1 MANTAAPTDRRRRL
15 PVAQRRALIVDAAGR
30 LFGELGYAGTR
41 LEDVAA
47 AAGVTKPVLYRH
59 FDSKRAL
66 YLALLERHRD
76 DLARFAGLIP
86 AEGGMEERLR
96 SVLDLWLD
104 YVEEHSYAWRM
115 LFRDTGG
122 GAEVEAFRREVHTRA
137 RAVLAGVIRSLSERP
152 IPRREVEPLAEL
164 MSMGM
169 ASLVLWW
176 IEGSG
181 VSRGA
186 VLDAMTRVWNGVLS
200 AR

>member
-1 MANTAAPTDRRRRL
+1 MADHAPPTDRRRRL

-30 LFGELGYAGTR
+30 LFGEHGFEGTR
-41 LEDVAA
+41 LDDVAA
-47 AAGVTKPVLYRH
+47 AAGVTKPILYRH
-59 FDSKRAL
+59 FDSKPAL

-86 AEGGMEERLR
+86 SEGSVEERLR

-115 LFRDTGG
+115 LFRDIGG
-122 GAEVEAFRREVHTRA
+122 GPEVQAFRLDVHARA
-137 RAVLAGVIRSLSERP
+137 RAVLAGIIRSLARRP
-152 IPRREVEPLAEL
+152 IPRRQVEPLAEL

-181 VSRGA
+181 ASRGA
-186 VLDAMTRVWNGVLS
+186 VLDAMVRVWSGVLD
-200 AR
+200 AP